1 MSDYDPMRRD
11 PKRPAVDEAGHPVR
25 SGMNWNWVIGGIA
38 AIVVLI
44 VALSFVGREDQT
56 ADTGPRPTTTGQS
69 VPTQAEPAAPSATRP
84 TIPAN
89 PAPAAAPPAP
99 APAEPASPAPANPN

>member
-11 PKRPAVDEAGHPVR
+11 PKRPAVNEAGRPVSR
-25 SGMNWNWVIGGIA
+25 GMNWSWVIGGIA

-44 VALSFVGREDQT
+44 VALSFVGREDRT
-56 ADTGPRPTTTGQS
+56 ADTGPRPATTGQS
-69 VPTQAEPAAPSATRP
+69 VPTQSEPASPSAARP
-84 TIPAN
+84 TVPAN
-89 PAPAAAPPAP
+89 PAPAAAPP